1 MKISNEVSTLN
12 RSARRA
18 RARALGASGVLA
30 VGGAGALLAA
40 FAGSAG
46 AAATITVDSSGD
58 GVADAA
64 RCSDVVA
71 GNCTLRDA
79 ALAAVD
85 GDIITFDAAV
95 TSITLTE
102 GTVNL
107 NAISLTGSG
116 SANLAITT
124 TAAPDSYDLFYVGGT
139 GDAVISGLSLSKNRI
154 MFQQVGNGKLEDVV
168 ISGSGADY
176 GAALYAGNDG
186 DLEIVNSSFDENYA
200 SSNGG
205 AVYAYNSGSVT
216 ISGSSFTNNV
226 ADKGGALFTT
236 TEVTGTITI
245 SASDFSGNY
254 AISDGGVAMLYSN
267 GTSNLVINDSTFF
280 ENSADS
286 WAGAFYIM
294 DSIVDVSIDGSTIS
308 GNSAASGAGGAY
320 IENSG
325 ELTIANSTISD
336 NSTEGGAGALY
347 LNSGGDATI
356 TNTVISGNSAAEGA
370 GGIKMSGDSLTI
382 NNSTITGNSALYGG
396 GLSLYYGS
404 TVINQS
410 TIVGNTATGTSNGG
424 GGVLLYDNAQLT
436 LSGTIIS
443 GNSSVVSGDDLALY
457 GTVLEPLALYGT
469 VLDADVTADNS
480 LIGDVDSRITV
491 SGSNNISATD
501 PMVGALA
508 DNGGATMTM
517 ALLDGSPAIDA
528 GPDPV
533 VTFIGNEFD
542 QRGLPF
548 VRIYGT
554 SADIGAFE
562 AQPDPE
568 PTTTTVAPGAAT
580 DPVVPAFTG

>member
-1 MKISNEVSTLN
+1 M
-12 RSARRA
+12 
-18 RARALGASGVLA
+18 
-30 VGGAGALLAA
+30 
-40 FAGSAG
+40 
-46 AAATITVDSSGD
+46 
-58 GVADAA
+58 
-64 RCSDVVA
+64 
-71 GNCTLRDA
+71 
-79 ALAAVD
+79 
-85 GDIITFDAAV
+85 
-95 TSITLTE
+95 
-102 GTVNL
+102 
-107 NAISLTGSG
+107 NAISLIGTG

-124 TAAPDSYDLFYVGGT
+124 TAAPDSYDLFEVGGT

-154 MFQQVGNGKLEDVV
+154 QTLNAGNVKLEDVV
-168 ISGSGADY
+168 ISGSEADN

-186 DLEIVNSSFDENYA
+186 DLEIVNSNFDENYA

-216 ISGSSFTNNV
+216 ISGSSFTNND
-226 ADKGGALFTT
+226 AYYGGALFTST
-236 TEVTGTITI
+236 NVTGTITI
-245 SASDFSGNY
+245 SASDFSGNS
-254 AISDGGVAMLYSN
+254 AGSAGGTAQLYSN

-280 ENSADS
+280 ENSAAY

-308 GNSAASGAGGAY
+308 GNSSGSGAGGAY
-320 IENSG
+320 IVNSG
-325 ELTIANSTISD
+325 DLTIANSTISD
-336 NSTEGGAGALY
+336 NSTEGGTGALY
-347 LNSGGDATI
+347 LSSGDDATI

-370 GGIKMSGDSLTI
+370 GGIKMAGPDSLTI

-396 GLSLYYGS
+396 GLSLYDGS

-424 GGVLLYDNAQLT
+424 GGVLLYDNVQLT

-443 GNSSVVSGDDLALY
+443 GNSSVVSGDDLAIY
-457 GTVLEPLALYGT
+457 GETLAAG
-469 VLDADVTADNS
+469 VTADNS